1 MDQPRANCILFSVLS
16 TQILSSNLEYITMA
30 IINDTL
36 GNSNPNLFGTAQLDI
51 INAFDGND
59 TVFGLNG
66 NDFIFGGS
74 GNDRIYGDSVKEEVG
89 GNDYIDGGLGDDTL
103 DGGAGDDR
111 LVDFFGNNILFG
123 GTGNDTLIAGAGD
136 DQLTGGEGSDRL
148 TGGLGRDKFYLTRG
162 EMDTI
167 TDFSPRDVIIVPIG
181 NIQDFESVANDS
193 LAASSSNLLVYS
205 KGSGN
210 LFLNSNRAMAGYGE
224 GGNAIANLLGA
235 PQNISSTSF
244 EAIVT

>member
-1 MDQPRANCILFSVLS
+1 
-16 TQILSSNLEYITMA
+16 MA

-66 NDFIFGGS
+66 NDFICGGS
-74 GNDRIYGDSVKEEVG
+74 GNDTIYGDFAKEEIG

-103 DGGAGDDR
+103 DGGVGNDR

-148 TGGLGRDKFYLTRG
+148 TGGLG
-162 EMDTI
+162 EDTFILESINSGVDIVVI
-167 TDFSPRDVIIVPIG
+167 TDFAIG
-181 NIQDFESVANDS
+181 TDLIGIGIGLDNNFEGVANDA
-193 LAASSSNLLVYS
+193 LAAGSAKSLVYS
-205 KGSGN
+205 KGTGN
-210 LFLNSNRAMAGYGE
+210 LFYNVNGTASGFGDK
-224 GGNAIANLLGA
+224 GGKFATLLGA
-235 PQNISSTSF
+235 PQNLTITSF
-244 EAIVT
+244 FET